1 MSGPQSAIVGETAQF
16 VIVLRNTGTQRLSK
30 ITVVDRFDP
39 ALEPTM
45 ASEGF
50 SVSGNELAWKIEQ
63 VNVGETMTLGV
74 HYRCLRESTRACN
87 RVSVTTQEA
96 AAAQTETC
104 LDIRPAPPVKP
115 PATPPPK
122 PEPSGPSPSTP
133 PASPPG
139 ELTMTVADL
148 RDPVAAG
155 KEVTY
160 EIRVTNRGPGPD
172 RQVALAVTL
181 PLGMQPVPL
190 GTIGPGGGVKTE
202 GQVIHF
208 DPVAELPPGQTLTYR
223 VRVRTQQPGDWRL
236 RAELTSRATS
246 RPIVV
251 EESTQVF

>member
-1 MSGPQSAIVGETAQF
+1 M
-16 VIVLRNTGTQRLSK
+16 IVLRNTGTQRLSK

-39 ALEPTM
+39 TLEPSM

-63 VNVGETMTLGV
+63 MNVGETMTLGV
-74 HYRCLRESTRACN
+74 HYRCLRESARACN

-104 LDIRPAPPVKP
+104 LSIRPAPPVKP
-115 PATPPPK
+115 PATPPK
-122 PEPSGPSPSTP
+122 PEPSATP
-133 PASPPG
+133 PVAPPAAAPG

-160 EIRVTNRGPGPD
+160 EIRVTNRGQGPD
-172 RQVALAVTL
+172 QQVTLAVTL
-181 PLGMQPVPL
+181 PTGMQPAPL
-190 GTIGPGGGVKTE
+190 GTIGPAGNVKTE
-202 GQVIHF
+202 GQVIRF

-236 RAELTSRATS
+236 RAELTSRAAS